1 MVSLELRVS
10 AVTDRADVVF
20 PVAAVAEKQGTF
32 VNWEGRPGS
41 FTAALS
47 VPSLRTDLEVLAAL
61 ADEMDVHLGLPDE
74 AAARRELTMLTQSPA
89 LSPALASAAR
99 RPRSGR
105 VRRRRRVRSASWAS
119 SIRVRAMRCWPP
131 GIISSTSAGCR
142 TASRIW
148 PARRAPPSRGCRRR
162 PQRKPARPMAAR
174 SPWPPAT
181 AQLPFPWRSQ
191 TCLTA
196 SSGCRRTRPAASSGR
211 DLRAGHGSG
220 RLDQRGEPVRSA
232 E

>member
-1 MVSLELRVS
+1 MSLELRVS

-47 VPSLRTDLEVLAAL
+47 VPAARTDLGVLAAL

-89 LSPALASAAR
+89 LSPAPGQHSPSAASQAGSEVAGGSDQ
-99 RPRSGR
+99 P
-105 VRRRRRVRSASWAS
+105 AWAS
-119 SIRVRAMRCWPP
+119 SIRVLAVRCWPP

-148 PARRAPPSRGCRRR
+148 LALRALLSRGCQPP

-174 SPWPPAT
+174 
-181 AQLPFPWRSQ
+181 
-191 TCLTA
+191 
-196 SSGCRRTRPAASSGR
+196 
-211 DLRAGHGSG
+211 
-220 RLDQRGEPVRSA
+220 
-232 E
+232 